1 MRIFL
6 LKSGR
11 SKKNFKKGFTL
22 IELLVSIMLFTIFL
36 GIVSQSYL
44 SIVRA
49 QRQANEV
56 RKMYSEV
63 RVFMDTLAEDI
74 RLSSVDYGCYEQGM
88 MYLFVSGKA
97 VCDAESI
104 GTIVSGKTNVLS
116 LLKKGGDEKVTY
128 KIEEDLEG
136 RRRLMVKRWY
146 FDYDTANWLSVPGYE
161 DFRSVFSDRL
171 EINYASFAIYPG
183 TNPYS
188 SLNYMD
194 NAVQFQPKV
203 TTFLG
208 IGNAEGTNVDFDYQF
223 QTTIS
228 SRVYSRES

>member
-1 MRIFL
+1 MRNKFIKFDA
-6 LKSGR
+6 
-11 SKKNFKKGFTL
+11 SKNNLKKGFTL
-22 IELLVSIMLFTIFL
+22 IELLVSIMLFTVFL

-63 RVFMDTLAEDI
+63 RVYMDTLAEDI
-74 RLSSVDYGCYEQGM
+74 RLSSIDYGCYDQKM
-88 MYLFVSGKA
+88 MSLFVSGKA
-97 VCDAESI
+97 VCDVEST
-104 GTIVSGKTNVLS
+104 GTIVNGKTNVLS

-128 KIEEDLEG
+128 KIEKDSEG
-136 RRRLMVKRWY
+136 NKRLMVKRWY
-146 FDYDTANWLSVPGYE
+146 FDYGSGNWVAVPGFK
-161 DFRSVFSDRL
+161 DFRNVFSNRL
-171 EINYASFAIYPG
+171 EINYASFAIYPEI
-183 TNPYS
+183 NPYS

-203 TTFLG
+203 TTFLS
-208 IGNAEGTNVDFDYQF
+208 IGNAEGINVDFDYQF